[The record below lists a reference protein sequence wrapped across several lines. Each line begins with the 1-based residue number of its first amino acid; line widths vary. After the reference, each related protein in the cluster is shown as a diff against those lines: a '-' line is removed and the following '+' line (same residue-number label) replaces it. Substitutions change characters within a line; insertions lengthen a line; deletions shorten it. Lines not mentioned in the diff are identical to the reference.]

1 MNKFTQIT
9 SLFIPIVLIL
19 INSSY
24 AQVGIGTTNFS
35 SGAIMDI
42 YSDSKGILTPRI
54 ALLSTLDNTT
64 ISPAATTGLLVYN
77 TANSGAGN
85 SVVSPGYYYWNGSQ
99 WVRLRSND
107 RIWSATGN
115 NNVNS
120 GTDFLGTL
128 NNRRVDFRTNNLNRL
143 RIPRNNFSLR
153 ALSRG
158 SNAEPYFSFQANSN
172 SGMWSPTVDQLALS
186 ADNKEFIR
194 FTEDSQNLVL
204 INNLGETINTQIESQ
219 NEENM
224 FFIDGTDNR
233 VGVKTNN
240 PETVFHIA
248 GDNNTLRIDELN
260 FTNNTNYTSADPM
273 PVYVNTDGDLILRP
287 SLVQNFMEL
296 ESIDFY
302 PIGGQFGGI
311 SVGRDNGEAVDTNIG
326 PEQSITL
333 TQASV
338 VHVNYQFSVRASS
351 NTPSARPYPND
362 FEIVIDGAPRHYS
375 AWVQVNGSSEKIAF
389 DSDYFSNLSGSSGSA
404 YAGGFFYLAGKGSI
418 VLPAGTHTFQIVA
431 HTYAGTGKSYRFQF
445 ANTQHD
451 RFQILV
457 QR

>member
-1 MNKFTQIT
+1 MNKLTQFA
-9 SLFIPIVLIL
+9 SLFIPFALL
-19 INSSY
+19 LTYSSFS
-24 AQVGIGTTNFS
+24 QVGIGTTNFS
-35 SGAIMDI
+35 NGALMDI
-42 YSDSKGILTPRI
+42 QSDSKGILTPRI

-64 ISPAATTGLLVYN
+64 ITPAATTGLLIYN
-77 TANSGAGN
+77 TAISGVGN
-85 SVVSPGYYYWNGSQ
+85 SAVSPGYYYWNGSQ
-99 WVRLRSND
+99 WIRLRSND
-107 RIWSATGN
+107 RIWSTTGN

-128 NNRRVDFRTNNLNRL
+128 NNRRVDFKTNNSNRL
-143 RIPRNNFSLR
+143 RIPRNNFSLS
-153 ALSRG
+153 ALIRG
-158 SNAEPYFSFQANSN
+158 TNSEPFYTFQANTN
-172 SGMWSPTVDQLALS
+172 LGIWSPTVDQLALS

-204 INNLGETINTQIESQ
+204 INNLGETINTRIESQ

-224 FFIDGTDNR
+224 FFVDGTDNR

-240 PETVFHIA
+240 PETLVHIA
-248 GDNNTLRIDELN
+248 GNNNTLRIDELN
-260 FTNNTNYTSADPM
+260 FTNNTHYTSADPM
-273 PVYVNTDGDLILRP
+273 PVYVNTNGDLILRP

-296 ESIDFY
+296 NSVDFS
-302 PIGGQFGGI
+302 PVGGAAGGI
-311 SVGRDNGEAVDTNIG
+311 IVGRDNGEAVNTNIDTTHT
-326 PEQSITL
+326 ITL

-338 VHVNYQFSVRASS
+338 VHVNYQFSVRVSS
-351 NTPSARPYPND
+351 NTPTANPYPND
-362 FEIVIDGAPRHYS
+362 FTVITDGSPRHYS
-375 AWVQVNGSSEKIAF
+375 SWVQVNGPSTRVAF
-389 DSDYFSNLSGSSGSA
+389 DSDYYSNLSGSGGGA

-445 ANTQHD
+445 ANTQHE